1 MKGTILILM
10 IFGVL
15 VYGYVLMGKLDK
27 FLNENREVIKTEQ
40 EKKEPTRVFLMEKYS
55 EKELLEEIR
64 RFRQTHDDIY
74 IVLCDNTNTA
84 LVKQDADRYS
94 G

>member
-1 MKGTILILM
+1 M